1 MAAITIFRGLIIT
14 ALAVFAAEVVT
25 GVMAYF
31 GPEVPAA
38 VQSYLAAK
46 NTGTLANVF
55 SEANLGT
62 QIAVGILMVL
72 YLVAFIAALIGLL
85 GFRRWARWLF
95 IIVTS
100 LTLIFLASGG
110 MTHLHFT
117 RVTGLHDQGHGRW
130 RHPHAAVH
138 RTHPRSIPPRT
149 FNPRRPGRP
158 ARFDRTEPDW
168 AMKE

>member
-14 ALAVFAAEVVT
+14 ALALFAAEVAT

-31 GPEVPAA
+31 GPGVPAA
-38 VQSYLAAK
+38 VQSYLDTK
-46 NTGTLANVF
+46 NAGTLSNVF

-62 QIAVGILMVL
+62 QIAVGILMLL
-72 YLVAFIAALIGLL
+72 YLVAFIAALVGLL

-110 MTHLHFT
+110 MTLSTPLESLATTLGAMANGAILTLLFIEPI
-117 RVTGLHDQGHGRW
+117 RER
-130 RHPHAAVH
+130 
-138 RTHPRSIPPRT
+138 
-149 FNPRRPGRP
+149 FRREPSTP
-158 ARFDRTEPDW
+158 AGPVDPLDPTES
-168 AMKE
+168 

>member
-14 ALAVFAAEVVT
+14 ALALFAAQVAT

-38 VQSYLAAK
+38 VQTYLDTK
-46 NTGTLANVF
+46 NAGTLSNVF

-62 QIAVGILMVL
+62 QIAVGILMLL
-72 YLVAFIAALIGLL
+72 YLVAFIAALVGLL

-100 LTLIFLASGG
+100 LTLIFLGVRRHDAVHAS
-110 MTHLHFT
+110 
-117 RVTGLHDQGHGRW
+117 RVAGLDAGRHGQR
-130 RHPHAAVH
+130 RHPHTAVH
-138 RTHPRSIPPRT
+138 RAHSSAIPP
-149 FNPRRPGRP
+149 
-158 ARFDRTEPDW
+158 
-168 AMKE
+168 

>member
-1 MAAITIFRGLIIT
+1 MAAITIFRGLIVT
-14 ALAVFAAEVVT
+14 ALAVFAAEVAT

-31 GPEVPAA
+31 GPEIPAA
-38 VQSYLAAK
+38 VQSYLNAK

-72 YLVAFIAALIGLL
+72 YLIAFVAALIGLL

-110 MTHLHFT
+110 MTLSTSLESLASTIRAMVDGAILTLLFIEPI
-117 RVTGLHDQGHGRW
+117 RER
-130 RHPHAAVH
+130 
-138 RTHPRSIPPRT
+138 
-149 FNPRRPGRP
+149 FRREPSTP
-158 ARFDRTEPDW
+158 AGPVDPLDPTEP
-168 AMKE
+168 